1 MADAERAARPAKPG
15 RARQPQALDQPKPGE
30 NSHTRLRRE
39 LLTKPGHWA
48 VLRTSVQL
56 NQAAA
61 RRLARAYTHAKPGRL
76 DPDATG
82 AFHARPFQ
90 HEGTWHIA
98 VSYQPA
104 EKPENE
110 TS

>member
-1 MADAERAARPAKPG
+1 MTADAQRSAGAAK
-15 RARQPQALDQPKPGE
+15 PKPGE

-39 LLTKPGHWA
+39 LLTKPGQWA

-61 RRLARAYTHAKPGRL
+61 RRIARAYTHAKPARL
-76 DPDATG
+76 DPSATG
-82 AFHARPFQ
+82 TFTARPFQ
-90 HEGTWHIA
+90 HDGTWHIA
-98 VSYQPA
+98 ISYQPA
-104 EKPENE
+104 EKSEPE